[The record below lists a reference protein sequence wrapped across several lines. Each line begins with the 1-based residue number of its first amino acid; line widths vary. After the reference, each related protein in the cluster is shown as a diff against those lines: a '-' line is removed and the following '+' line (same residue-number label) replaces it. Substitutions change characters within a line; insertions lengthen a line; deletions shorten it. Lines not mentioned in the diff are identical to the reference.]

1 MNTLFLKEW
10 REHFKVA
17 VLGLAILTLFLALS
31 YWDGVVFYRQIAAGA
46 ATGSNDAAQPL
57 LSKGTFAIVCIFC
70 SAFGA
75 LLGWLQ
81 IYSERHRD
89 LWAFLVHRPVTRT
102 EIFFS
107 KMMAGL
113 CLYAA
118 GAGVPLVIF
127 IILVWWPGHVAA
139 PFEWTM
145 ALPVFAMFLNGTVF
159 YFAGLLTGLR
169 QARWFASRGLGLV
182 AAILMTI
189 AVINLPVF
197 WISLVV
203 IVISATILAAA
214 ACGSFSS
221 HGFYE
226 GQPVWNRRAL
236 VTTLMAGCFALVLL
250 ATMLILVLPQLSKTI
265 PSEHTTW
272 QMMYDGTIYR
282 ETARF
287 DNKTELADLNGL
299 PLKDKKTGRLMT
311 REEVRG
317 TTPPS
322 VSVPLNFNTKPQRAR
337 TYFQASDFFSLWQRA
352 PDTLWYWERNGRL
365 WAFDSASRR
374 FNGSLGPNG
383 FKQGI
388 SEGPD
393 RFSQPG
399 GLGFYVPYNSAPVAR
414 ILMTSNV
421 VYKLDLENRACEVF
435 YKSTND
441 EQILAATG
449 YSYLPDGSWDYT
461 IVVTKSFVRV
471 LAPDGQCVWQ
481 TPFEPAYP
489 AYNGVA
495 VSYLGPTN
503 RFAVWISHDPAN
515 KKLPTHLVWL
525 AENGTTLITTNV
537 PPNEFTWKQ
546 SSNDGKAIA
555 VVAPP
560 AFYFIVLLLAD
571 DLQMYRT
578 LPWADVGISFG
589 TALVCVAVGWGLGR
603 RHYFSAGLQAKWA
616 IFHLFFGLPSLLA
629 LLCAQEWAARVP
641 CPHCRKPRVVDRE
654 RCEHCHAEFA
664 PPAKLGIE
672 IFEAA
677 AEPRL

>member
-17 VLGLAILTLFLALS
+17 VLGLAIFSFFLGLS
-31 YWDGVVFYRQIAAGA
+31 YWDDIAFHRQMALGGPIGGKEAI
-46 ATGSNDAAQPL
+46 QPL
-57 LSKGTFAIVCIFC
+57 LAEETFAIVCIFC

-89 LWAFLVHRPVTRT
+89 LWAFLVHRPITRA
-102 EIFFS
+102 EIFFN

-118 GAGVPLVIF
+118 GAGLPLLIF
-127 IILVWWPGHVAA
+127 IILVWWPGHFAA

-145 ALPVFAMFLNGTVF
+145 VLPLFAMFLNGTVF
-159 YFAGLLTGLR
+159 YFAGMLTGLR

-182 AAILMTI
+182 AAIITTI
-189 AVINLPVF
+189 AMFNIPVF
-197 WISLVV
+197 WIALAV
-203 IVISATILAAA
+203 IIISVTILAAA
-214 ACGSFSS
+214 ACGSFDS

-226 GQPVWNRRAL
+226 GQPIWNQRAL
-236 VTTLMAGCFALVLL
+236 VTTLMAGCSAIVMLVTLL
-250 ATMLILVLPQLSKTI
+250 GLTLIRSAETRT
-265 PSEHTTW
+265 SEQTTW

-282 ETARF
+282 ETIHF
-287 DNKTELADLNGL
+287 NNHSEFTDLEGL
-299 PLKDKKTGRLMT
+299 PLKNKRTGRLMT

-317 TTPPS
+317 STPPS
-322 VSVPLNFNTKPQRAR
+322 VSVPLNFNTKPQPAR
-337 TYFQASDFFSLWQRA
+337 TYFQASDFFYLWQRT

-365 WAFDSASRR
+365 WAYDIASGR
-374 FNGSLGPNG
+374 FIGSLGPNG
-383 FKQGI
+383 FKEGI

-393 RFSQPG
+393 RFSQPR
-399 GLGFYVPYNSAPVAR
+399 GLGIYAPYNGAPVAR
-414 ILMTSNV
+414 MLMTSNAI
-421 VYKLDLENRACEVF
+421 YKLDLENRACEVF

-441 EQILAATG
+441 EQILGATG
-449 YSYLPDGSWDYT
+449 YSYSPNGSWDYT
-461 IVVTKSFVRV
+461 IVATKSFVRV
-471 LAPDGQCVWQ
+471 LAQDGQCVWQ

-503 RFAVWISHDPAN
+503 RFTVWINHNPAN

-525 AENGTTLITTNV
+525 AENGTTFITTNV
-537 PPNEFTWKQ
+537 PPNQFTWEQ
-546 SSNDGKAIA
+546 SSNDEKAIA
-555 VVAPP
+555 AVAPP
-560 AFYFIVLLLAD
+560 SLYFIAPPLAG
-571 DLQMYRT
+571 DLQMYRS
-578 LPWADVGISFG
+578 LPWADFKISLA
-589 TALVCVAVGWGLGR
+589 TALVCAAVGWVLGR
-603 RHYFSAGLQAKWA
+603 RHYLSAGLQAKWA
-616 IFHLFFGLPSLLA
+616 IFHLFFGLPGLLA
-629 LLCAQEWAARVP
+629 LLCTQEWAARVP
-641 CPHCRKPRVVDRE
+641 CPHCRKPRTVDRD
-654 RCEHCHAEFA
+654 RCEHCNAEFA